1 MRQRHQELVVWR
13 TLGAGKKLLRT
24 TLWCEFAM
32 LGLVAGL
39 VAAIGA
45 ETALAILQINVLI
58 STGAGLAFMG
68 RTAVLRRAAAFR
80 MRRLAWRSFA

>member
-1 MRQRHQELVVWR
+1 MAHVR
-13 TLGAGKKLLRT
+13 AGKKLLRT

-58 STGAGLAFMG
+58 SPGAGLAFMG
-68 RTAVLRRAAAFR
+68 RTAVLRRAAAPYAAAG
-80 MRRLAWRSFA
+80 LAFVC